1 MTTSATGSLTRSL
14 RSRVRLF
21 SKRKATEILFDKTL
35 LGLSQSQQ
43 ALLNTVWLS
52 NMIHFDL
59 CGCKEQKELC
69 WGDIVL
75 KTDSDGCSGQI

>member
-35 LGLSQSQQ
+35 LGLSVTASSVKYRVAKQ
-43 ALLNTVWLS
+43 
-52 NMIHFDL
+52 H
-59 CGCKEQKELC
+59 
-69 WGDIVL
+69 
-75 KTDSDGCSGQI
+75 DSL